1 MPDPVNDM
9 SESETRQSE
18 PSRPRSVWAMRVR
31 AVLVL
36 IFVLGLLGTAVYLD
50 PAQLETHHYR
60 GFLFL
65 SPCGFLQRTGYP
77 CPTCY
82 MTRSF
87 AYLMHGRPDR
97 AFLAQPFGALLNLM
111 VIYLGWGAVRV
122 LYTGRPW
129 RPVWNA
135 WPRKWLAIGVI
146 AAFFAGWLFR
156 LGYGTFITHEFPL
169 K

>member
-1 MPDPVNDM
+1 
-9 SESETRQSE
+9 
-18 PSRPRSVWAMRVR
+18 MRVR

-146 AAFFAGWLFR
+146 AAFFEGWLFR